1 MDVLVTK
8 EQIKSIIKDYVLDV
22 FGHVVTRVIFQDKV
36 EHWSNDP
43 DLKDYDPNI
52 TVIWVVGEKEEI
64 YKFENRIY
72 DKLESTFNLN
82 INKLGSGWGLDF
94 YIDRK

>member
-8 EQIKSIIKDYVLDV
+8 EQIKSIIEDYVLDV
-22 FGHVVTRVIFQDKV
+22 FGHIVTKVFFQDKV
-36 EHWSNDP
+36 EPWANDP
-43 DLKDYDPNI
+43 DLKNYDPNV
-52 TVIWVVGEKEEI
+52 TVIWIVFDRKLQS
-64 YKFENRIY
+64 FEDRIY